1 MLKLPK
7 TLPSLESPH
16 FILATPEWLQLSVL
30 FLMGSSSLTA
40 LLWVGSLLLDGRAES
55 AHYAVLAIMAL
66 VGVGALYP
74 RNWRRWVNFAA
85 DRRGIY
91 LSTFSGLF
99 VHVPW
104 PDVGPSTIGI
114 AGIGSNRQR
123 TVILPLRADDEVW
136 TAILGGRKRRVNAQA
151 DADGFRPFGIGN
163 ATRRVE
169 DTQQRI
175 ETIRQIFR

>member
-30 FLMGSSSLTA
+30 LLMGSSSLTA
-40 LLWVGSLLLDGRAES
+40 LLWVGSLMLDGRAES

-66 VGVGALYP
+66 VGAGALYP

-123 TVILPLRADDEVW
+123 TVILPLRAK
-136 TAILGGRKRRVNAQA
+136 ILCAMVVDTPGSNL
-151 DADGFRPFGIGN
+151 GN
-163 ATRRVE
+163 SKCGSALEHFSKSTFLRWKSY
-169 DTQQRI
+169 
-175 ETIRQIFR
+175 